1 MYAFSYLVGKLLVW
15 RRSFAVVGF
24 ICLVLS
30 WSLPAQAARM
40 NPQLEQ
46 QVLQIIREHPEAIV
60 ESVQKYQQKQ
70 RAQIQQAQ
78 QVFVQQMKT
87 DPLSVIG
94 QSPTTGSKD
103 LKILLVEFS
112 DFECPYCAQ
121 AHKTLKQFMVKHQ
134 DEVTL
139 VYKHFPLTNIH
150 PQAVP
155 AATAAWAAQQQGKFW
170 EYQDVL
176 FTNQKQLSELF
187 YLDTAKNLNL
197 DLEKFKSDR
206 LLATA
211 AIEKDSQLAQMLGL
225 SGTPFFIMNGE
236 VLSGAIQ
243 LGEIE
248 ELLTRVRQT

>member
-15 RRSFAVVGF
+15 LRAFTVVGF
-24 ICLVLS
+24 ICMVLS

-40 NPQLEQ
+40 NSQLEQ

-60 ESVQKYQQKQ
+60 ESVQAYQQKQ

-94 QSPTTGSKD
+94 QSPTTGSKE

-121 AHKTLKQFMVKHQ
+121 AHKTLKQFMVKHR

-170 EYQDVL
+170 DYQDAL
-176 FTNQKQLSELF
+176 FTNQKQLGEQF

-197 DLEKFKSDR
+197 DLEKFRSDR

-211 AIEKDSQLAQMLGL
+211 AIEKDSQLAQILGL

-236 VLSGAIQ
+236 VLSGAVQ

-248 ELLTRVRQT
+248 DLLTRVRKT